1 MEYYIPPPQQNVPNF
16 MSSLQGFAGLAQ
28 LANQMEM
35 APINKKLAE
44 TNLQAVQQG
53 VEQSKLM
60 NPVQLETAR
69 TNLGILG
76 NSLRQQ
82 EKLNPIQLA
91 TAQNTKTLGDQAV
104 ALGALTNELQVK
116 KAETYRNAIAE
127 VQANPS
133 SKTAQDAIIALSVF
147 DPGAAQGI
155 EKAKAN
161 YTAEQ
166 QRFVNDTQF
175 NAFIAMRNNSPEAA
189 AAALTQARDAAI
201 NSGQDRLAQALN
213 YDLQLL
219 QKDPQAAYNKFTLI
233 AASSPD
239 HRQAMD
245 ALNKTETLPA
255 QVQAGVKKYVDL
267 ADAATQQGYTIQNL
281 INQWQ
286 DVPESE
292 SGGVNKL
299 LSKARIATAY
309 ETPTDILRKETESS
323 FNLDRLRAFKAEIG
337 SMGIRN
343 QKEFETAL
351 AGKTDPYGKKEQVI
365 ERLKSILK
373 LTQRDEQIQQ
383 ANADWLTTFRGSSFA
398 TRNAVI
404 NGIEIEKGSTLKDYK
419 KALAL
424 DMFAEDQQAED
435 QQPKSVTTTATV
447 LVTMPDGKVGRIP
460 SDQVEA
466 FKKKY
471 PGAKI
476 Q

>member
-1 MEYYIPPPQQNVPNF
+1 MEYYIPPPQYNAPNF

-60 NPVQLETAR
+60 NPVQLATAQ

-116 KAETYRNAIAE
+116 KAEIYRNAIAK
-127 VQANPS
+127 VQANPN
-133 SKTAQDAIIALSVF
+133 SKDAQDAIIALSVL

-155 EKAKAN
+155 ENAKAK
-161 YTAEQ
+161 YSAEQ
-166 QRFVNDTQF
+166 QRFVNDAQF
-175 NAFIAMRNNSPEAA
+175 NAFIGMRNNSPESA

-201 NSGQDRLAQALN
+201 NSGQDKLAQAFN
-213 YDLQLL
+213 SDLQLL

-233 AASSPD
+233 SASSPD

-245 ALNKTETLPA
+245 ALTKTETLPS
-255 QVQAGVKKYVDL
+255 QVQAGVKKYVEL
-267 ADAATQQGYTIQNL
+267 ADAATKQGNTIGDL
-281 INQWQ
+281 LRRWQ
-286 DVPESE
+286 EVPQSE
-292 SGGVNKL
+292 AGGVSKL
-299 LSKARIATAY
+299 MSLGRIATSN
-309 ETPTDILRKETESS
+309 ETPTDVLRKETEAA
-323 FNLDRLRAFKAEIG
+323 FNLERLKAFKEEIG

-343 QKEFETAL
+343 LKEFETAL
-351 AGKTDPYGKKEQVI
+351 AGKSDPYSKKDQVI
-365 ERLKSILK
+365 TRLEKILDF
-373 LTQRDEQIQQ
+373 TVREQTYQQ
-383 ANADWLTTFRGSSFA
+383 ANADWLTAFRGSSVA
-398 TRNAVI
+398 PRDAVV
-404 NGIEIEKGSTLKDYK
+404 NGIQIPKGSNVQAYK
-419 KALAL
+419 KAIAQS
-424 DMFAEDQQAED
+424 MFPDKPAPAASG
-435 QQPKSVTTTATV
+435 SVT
-447 LVTMPDGKVGRIP
+447 VTMPDGKVGQIP

-471 PGAKI
+471 PGATF